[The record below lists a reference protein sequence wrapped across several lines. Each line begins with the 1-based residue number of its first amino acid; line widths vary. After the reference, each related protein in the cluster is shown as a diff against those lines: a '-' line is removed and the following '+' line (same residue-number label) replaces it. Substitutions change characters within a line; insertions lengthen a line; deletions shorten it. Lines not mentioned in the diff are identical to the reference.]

1 MTKDVLITISGLHYE
16 ENIQTGEEET
26 EPVEVICPAVYYFKN
41 GKHYILYEAP
51 VEGMSGT
58 IKNKIKIKE
67 NESLEVTKSGLT
79 NTHLF
84 FEKGRLAVTQ
94 YETPYGSIVVGTH
107 TRELT
112 VDVAEDRI
120 DVYVRYELDVSGD
133 KIADCVIRIKVE
145 AK

>member
-1 MTKDVLITISGLHYE
+1 MTKNVLITISGLQYG
-16 ENIQTGEEET
+16 ENMQADEEER

-67 NESLEVTKSGLT
+67 NESLEVKSGLT